1 MDGYI
6 LVQVSTADQAIPIAD
21 ANVIISRPFEG
32 GEELIRVLKTDRSG
46 KTEIVAVPAPPAANS
61 QSPDLSGARFYKYN
75 IRVDYPG
82 YITTE
87 NVNVPVFEGQKS
99 IQAVSM
105 IPLSEGDERG
115 KVVTVTEE
123 EPFENE

>member
-6 LVQVSTADQAIPIAD
+6 LVQVSTADQAIPITD
-21 ANVIISRPFEG
+21 ANVIISRPFDG

-61 QSPDLSGARFYKYN
+61 QTPDDIGTRFYKYN

-99 IQAVSM
+99 IQSVSL
-105 IPLSEGDERG
+105 IPLAEGDEQG

>member
-6 LVQVSTADQAIPIAD
+6 LVQVSTANQAIPISD
-21 ANVIISRPFEG
+21 ANVIISRPVES

-46 KTEIVAVPAPPAANS
+46 RTEPIAVPAPPAANS
-61 QSPDLSGARFYKYN
+61 LTPDNTGARFYKYN

-82 YITTE
+82 YSTTE

-99 IQAVSM
+99 IQSVLM

-115 KVVTVTEE
+115 KVITVTEE